1 MSGRGKGGKGLGK
14 KQRVAEYEWKA
25 GEDVFE
31 VAYMNNGD
39 CEMHIFT
46 VPLSKM
52 DPVLQH
58 VYTESGAKK
67 FVWDLS
73 QEETLDDLF
82 EHLNAKQFEK
92 LTSEDDDDGEGEEEE
107 EDEEEEEIED
117 KDEVIDHIRD
127 WISNLSDKLSDPVG
141 VPVNILCKFGICESV

>member
-31 VAYMNNGD
+31 VAYMNHVD
-39 CEMHIFT
+39 CEMSIFT

-52 DPVLQH
+52 NPVLQH

-67 FVWDLS
+67 FVWDLGE
-73 QEETLDDLF
+73 EETLDDLF

-107 EDEEEEEIED
+107 EEEIED
-117 KDEVIDHIRD
+117 KEEVIDHIRD
-127 WISNLSDKLSDPVG
+127 WISNLSDKLSNPVG
-141 VPVNILCKFGICESV
+141 MPVNILCKFGICESV